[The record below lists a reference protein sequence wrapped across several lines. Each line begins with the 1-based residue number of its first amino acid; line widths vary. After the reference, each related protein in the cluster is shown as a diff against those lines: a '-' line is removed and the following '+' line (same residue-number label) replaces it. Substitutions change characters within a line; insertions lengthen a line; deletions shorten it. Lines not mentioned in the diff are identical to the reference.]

1 MLFWASGCTI
11 SLQVLIAVYDG
22 CWLLVNTSV
31 PLRIDRKMHLS
42 GSVGGDICVWRA
54 EGFWEHVKGM
64 KGHRDIV
71 NSMSAHPSGKLSL
84 SVSRDKQ
91 MRLWD
96 LTKGSCA
103 YQAALG
109 CNGDIVGFFQGG
121 DMYYVSSSDPSAAKG
136 SKVSLH
142 SIQVSVSPL
151 S

>member
-1 MLFWASGCTI
+1 MLRRLNDLPLGLIGSSQPVRSLGSRRRAYSGT
-11 SLQVLIAVYDG
+11 
-22 CWLLVNTSV
+22 
-31 PLRIDRKMHLS
+31 
-42 GSVGGDICVWRA
+42 VGGDICVWRA
-54 EGFWEHVKGM
+54 EGYWEHVKGM

-71 NSMSAHPSGKLSL
+71 SSMSAHPSGKLAL

-109 CNGDIVGFFQGG
+109 SAGDLVGFFSGG
-121 DMYYVSSSDPSAAKG
+121 DMYYVSSSDPSTPQG

-142 SIQVSVSPL
+142 SIQVSY
-151 S
+151 